1 MILPD
6 ICPDL
11 DFRSSVHRRLQD
23 DGALCDPNVLETAR
37 MKQNLSTFVALLEI
51 AGLEDIFLCAG
62 PFTCLA
68 PTNAAFDAL
77 DPALV
82 EALLDPANVDILR
95 DVLLYHLVPDLY
107 LSDDFE
113 DGSLLTLLEGQSIDV
128 TTTPII
134 FNGDVELIEPD
145 ILACNGV
152 IHVLDNVLLPGV

>member
-6 ICPDL
+6 ICADL

-37 MKQNLSTFVALLEI
+37 LNENLSTFVTLLEI
-51 AGLEDIFLCAG
+51 AGLAEIFLCAG
-62 PFTCLA
+62 PFTFLA

-77 DPALV
+77 DPELV
-82 EALLDPANVDILR
+82 EGLLDPSNVDILR
-95 DVLLYHLVPDLY
+95 DVLLYHIVPDLF

-113 DGSLLTLLEGQSIDV
+113 DGSLLTLLDGQTIDV
-128 TTTPII
+128 TTTPVI
-134 FNGDVELIEPD
+134 FNGEVGIVEPD

-152 IHVLDNVLLPGV
+152 IQILDNVLLPGA